1 MKLVK
6 SGGFTQEAIVILW
19 KGEKYMPQSRQ
30 VGRWQVGERQVVEAD
45 GKWENTKECI
55 NREPLSCI

>member
-1 MKLVK
+1 MGGDACGRVK
-6 SGGFTQEAIVILW
+6 SNASEQAGG
-19 KGEKYMPQSRQ
+19 Q

>member
-1 MKLVK
+1 MV
-6 SGGFTQEAIVILW
+6 W